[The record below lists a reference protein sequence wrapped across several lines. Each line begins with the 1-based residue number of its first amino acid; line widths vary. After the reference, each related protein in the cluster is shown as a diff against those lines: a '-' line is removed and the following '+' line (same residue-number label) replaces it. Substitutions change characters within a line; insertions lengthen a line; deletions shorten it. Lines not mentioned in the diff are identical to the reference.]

1 MSEYTPDIGAME
13 FAYVEGYM
21 KGYVGSDWAAQQR
34 MAEADFRRGLAV
46 HDAEV
51 AAKALEHKEAAYQ
64 AVRDSGLLTDDAYL
78 NARIWRAVE
87 TALGARI
94 REGEQ

>member
-1 MSEYTPDIGAME
+1 MIEYTPDIGAME

-51 AAKALEHKEAAYQ
+51 AAKALEDAASRWK
-64 AVRDSGLLTDDAYL
+64 AEELCRVAASA
-78 NARIWRAVE
+78 
-87 TALGARI
+87 
-94 REGEQ
+94 